1 MRAHLRTASKVG
13 TLGPLF
19 RETTRLWH
27 STLVGSGTSVATTD
41 RRSAAKA
48 ILYAFV
54 ANFAIALAKTWAAL
68 VTGSGSLLAE
78 AIHSYA
84 DSGNQVLLFLGMRQ
98 ALKPADRE
106 HPLGYGKLT
115 YFWAFVVAL
124 LLFSVGGLFSVYE
137 GVHKLQHPEPLNA
150 AWIGLLVLAGAI
162 VLEAF
167 SLLGCLREIGK
178 LRGAKSLKTWLVHTR
193 NAELVVV
200 LGEDVAA
207 IAGLLL
213 AFVCLG
219 LSFMT
224 GEPTFDALGS
234 IAIGI
239 VLVTVSIFVASR
251 IRSLLVGRSAEPDL
265 VALIDEIIAADPA
278 IEQLLNSITM
288 QFGPDVMLAA
298 KIRFDPDLTVNE
310 AVARINALEVRIK
323 QHAPEVR
330 WCFIEPDVAD

>member
-1 MRAHLRTASKVG
+1 MT
-13 TLGPLF
+13 
-19 RETTRLWH
+19 EQH
-27 STLVGSGTSVATTD
+27 SS
-41 RRSAAKA
+41 AKA

-68 VTGSGSLLAE
+68 LTGSGSMLAE

-98 ALKPADRE
+98 ARKPADDQ

-124 LLFSVGGLFSVYE
+124 LLFSVGGLFSIYE

-150 AWIGLLVLAGAI
+150 AWVGLLVLAVAI
-162 VLEAF
+162 VLEAL

-178 LRGAKSLKTWLVHTR
+178 IRGTKSLKYWLTHTR

-200 LGEDVAA
+200 LGEDIAA
-207 IAGLLL
+207 IVGLLL
-213 AFVCLG
+213 AFVFLG
-219 LSFMT
+219 LSATT
-224 GEPTFDALGS
+224 GEPAFDAVGS

-239 VLVTVSIFVASR
+239 VLVTVSVFVARR
-251 IRSLLVGRSAEPDL
+251 IRSLLVGRSAEPEL

-278 IEQLLNSITM
+278 IDKLLNTITL

-298 KIRFDPDLTVNE
+298 KIRFDPDLTLNE

-323 QHAPEVR
+323 QHAPAVR
-330 WCFIEPDVAD
+330 WCFIEPDITD

>member
-1 MRAHLRTASKVG
+1 MT
-13 TLGPLF
+13 
-19 RETTRLWH
+19 EQH
-27 STLVGSGTSVATTD
+27 SS
-41 RRSAAKA
+41 AKA

-68 VTGSGSLLAE
+68 LTGSGSMLAE

-98 ALKPADRE
+98 ALKPADDQ

-124 LLFSVGGLFSVYE
+124 LLFSVGGLFSIYE

-150 AWIGLLVLAGAI
+150 AWVGLLVLAVAV
-162 VLEAF
+162 VLEAL

-178 LRGAKSLKTWLVHTR
+178 IRGTKSLRVWLTHTR

-200 LGEDVAA
+200 LGEDIAA
-207 IAGLLL
+207 IVGLLL
-213 AFVCLG
+213 AFVFLG
-219 LSFMT
+219 LSAMT
-224 GEPTFDALGS
+224 GEPVFDAVGS

-239 VLVTVSIFVASR
+239 VLVTVSIFVAWR
-251 IRSLLVGRSAEPDL
+251 IRSLLVGRSAEPEL
-265 VALIDEIIAADPA
+265 VALINEIIAADTA
-278 IEQLLNSITM
+278 IDKLLNTITL

-298 KIRFDPDLTVNE
+298 KIRFDPDLTLNE

-323 QHAPEVR
+323 QHAPAVR
-330 WCFIEPDVAD
+330 WCFIEPDVTD